1 MKLHLRSID
10 LKLGLFVLALLIAL
24 TSLWYTNNLVQR
36 LQEREF
42 VGMAIWAGAREELA
56 RAAEANPYLTD
67 FQVLAS
73 RLDPDLPDT
82 PRMQEALHWAGTMP
96 LGDHIEFFFDIIS
109 EYYPDVPAIIT
120 DSMDTPLNW
129 HNIALPEAG
138 PLTPAD
144 SQLLDR
150 RISRMAGMHP
160 PIPIEIAYADPSQR
174 LRQRVYYGESR
185 IIRELRIYPVLQLLF
200 VGLFV
205 VVGYMGFSHVRRNEQ
220 SNLWVGMAREAAHQL
235 GTPISSLM
243 GWLEIM
249 RSAPKADQA
258 VLSEVDR
265 DIQRLSLVT
274 QRFNA
279 IGSSPHL
286 KPQSLEAVI
295 SSTAEYIR
303 RRMPQG
309 KVSLNTNIPEHGHV
323 ALNAE
328 LFAWV
333 IENLLKNALD
343 AMDKEHGH
351 ISITVRKEG
360 REICV
365 ECSDNG
371 KGIERRNWNDVFRP
385 GYTTRKR
392 GWGLGLSL
400 AKRIVEEYHG
410 GSLVLAESAPG
421 RGTTFRILLPALQ

>member
-42 VGMAIWAGAREELA
+42 AGMAIWAGALEEVA
-56 RAAEANPYLTD
+56 RAAVANTYVND

-82 PRMQEALHWAGTMP
+82 PRMREALHWAGTMP

-109 EYYPDVPAIIT
+109 EYYPDVPAVIT
-120 DSMDTPLNW
+120 DSTDTPLNW

-150 RISRMAGMHP
+150 RINRMAGMHP

-185 IIRELRIYPVLQLLF
+185 IVRELRIYPVLQLLF

-286 KPQSLEAVI
+286 KPQSLDAVI